1 MEYQKN
7 SRRSHDSI
15 IEAVGVWVGFAP
27 ELLYSSALEPRLV
40 LLPAQ
45 LGELFQAL
53 AVLGLGP
60 WQSCHTGSVVWEGA
74 GIKTTFVL
82 F

>member
-27 ELLYSSALEPRLV
+27 ELLYSSALEPGLV

-53 AVLGLGP
+53 AVLGLGALAELP
-60 WQSCHTGSVVWEGA
+60 HGFCSVG
-74 GIKTTFVL
+74 GGRD
-82 F
+82 